1 MKIIEVADLSFAYE
15 GAHLALD
22 HLSLEVQKGSTTAIL
37 GGNGSGKS
45 TLFLNLNGVLV
56 PNSGQIFF
64 AGKAVTFNKRG
75 VQELRRKIGI
85 VFQDPND
92 QLFAANVAS
101 DIAFGALN
109 LGLSQAEA
117 TARVKKVAKWL
128 EIEEL
133 LERPTHALSFG
144 QKKRVALAGV
154 LVMEPQVIILDE
166 PTAGLDPSGVS
177 EMLKLLTRLKSEMD
191 LTILLSTHEIDLVP
205 LYADAV
211 YVLNKGKVVL
221 AGTPKEIFSE
231 AEILR
236 NYGLRLPRIAHLMGI
251 LSHKDKLP
259 VDPLVSTIGAARK
272 CIRELAER

>member
-144 QKKRVALAGV
+144 QPKRVA
-154 LVMEPQVIILDE
+154 
-166 PTAGLDPSGVS
+166 
-177 EMLKLLTRLKSEMD
+177 
-191 LTILLSTHEIDLVP
+191 
-205 LYADAV
+205 
-211 YVLNKGKVVL
+211 
-221 AGTPKEIFSE
+221 F
-231 AEILR
+231 
-236 NYGLRLPRIAHLMGI
+236 
-251 LSHKDKLP
+251 
-259 VDPLVSTIGAARK
+259 
-272 CIRELAER
+272 